1 MTIGGFILRNAL
13 RNKRR
18 LLLTVLSVALSLFLF
33 TLLQTALREM
43 TQPAESADSALRL
56 ITRHRVSLANVLPEK
71 YQYRIEQVPGVE
83 VCSKFTWFGGVYQ
96 DERNFFPQFAVEAD
110 KIFRI
115 FTEGKVDPKQ
125 LDDFQRERTACIVG
139 VKTME
144 RFGWKIGDRITLL
157 GTIWDCNPELVIRG
171 VYREGIDQTN
181 LFFHHDYFDELM
193 GELGL
198 VGTFWIK
205 VARADQV
212 PGVIEAIDS
221 AFRNSDAETK
231 TETERAFQL
240 SFISM
245 FGNIKMLIGS
255 ICTVVVFTMILV
267 TASTMSMAIRER
279 MREISVLKA
288 IGFNGQQVFGLILAE
303 SFGLAMAGGLLGCV
317 GAKVLFSSIDI
328 YKVTQ
333 GFFIKFD
340 VTAHI
345 LAGGLLLAALLGV
358 LSCLA
363 PALASVRMTV
373 VAGLK
378 ETD

>member
-1 MTIGGFILRNAL
+1 
-13 RNKRR
+13 
-18 LLLTVLSVALSLFLF
+18 
-33 TLLQTALREM
+33 
-43 TQPAESADSALRL
+43 
-56 ITRHRVSLANVLPEK
+56 
-71 YQYRIEQVPGVE
+71 VE

-110 KIFRI
+110 RIFRI

-139 VKTME
+139 IKTME
-144 RFGWKIGDRITLL
+144 RFGWKIGERITLL

-205 VARADQV
+205 VAGADQV